1 MGAACFALYNKRRP
15 KTTIVAALDRFH
27 LVMDASDRLAET
39 GGKGIYLKQLLLKD
53 KHRSA

>member
-27 LVMDASDRLAET
+27 LVMDAIDRLAET